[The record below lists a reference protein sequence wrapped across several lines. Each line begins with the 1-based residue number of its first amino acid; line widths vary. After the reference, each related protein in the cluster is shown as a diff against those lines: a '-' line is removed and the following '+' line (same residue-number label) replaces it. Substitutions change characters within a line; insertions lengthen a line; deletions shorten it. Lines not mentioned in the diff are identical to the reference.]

1 MLLIGKGATVSFTII
16 VGQVSN
22 GTETIMEMSVAENAN
37 ANASLLT
44 QAFKTDEPRFRLE
57 ITRHNAFAFSGTEN
71 ENNDGDC
78 AMWNL
83 IIFDKLIT
91 GICLFKFF

>member
-22 GTETIMEMSVAENAN
+22 GTETIMETSDAEN

-44 QAFKTDEPRFRLE
+44 QAFKTDETPRFRLE

-71 ENNDGDC
+71 ETKIVRC
-78 AMWNL
+78 
-83 IIFDKLIT
+83 
-91 GICLFKFF
+91 GIW

>member
-22 GTETIMEMSVAENAN
+22 GTETIMETSDAEN

-44 QAFKTDEPRFRLE
+44 QAFKTDETPRFRLE

-71 ENNDGDC
+71 ETKIARC
-78 AMWNL
+78 
-83 IIFDKLIT
+83 
-91 GICLFKFF
+91 GIW

>member
-22 GTETIMEMSVAENAN
+22 GTETIMETSVAENAN

-44 QAFKTDEPRFRLE
+44 QAFKTDETPRFRLE

-71 ENNDGDC
+71 ETK
-78 AMWNL
+78 M
-83 IIFDKLIT
+83 
-91 GICLFKFF
+91 GIARCGIW